1 MKMNSLVEFT
11 ELLKN
16 RLSDILFQEVEND
29 RYINLYLADGYW
41 TAFEKSAY
49 RLCRIYG
56 SSMLLPMRLTF
67 APFPFVTASIMQD
80 EIHTALSGLTCRMRS
95 RSERIY
101 LAGIDTNMADYQK
114 WHDKVT
120 FALRNL
126 PKEAMTTM
134 NG

>member
-1 MKMNSLVEFT
+1 MNSLVEFT

-16 RLSDILFQEVEND
+16 RLSDILFQEAEND
-29 RYINLYLADGYW
+29 KYIYLYLADGYW

-49 RLCRIYG
+49 RLCRVYEPV
-56 SSMLLPMRLTF
+56 MLLPMRLTF

-80 EIHTALSGLTCRMRS
+80 ELHIALSGLTCRMRS
-95 RSERIY
+95 RNERIY
-101 LAGIDTNMADYQK
+101 LAGKDANIADYQK
-114 WHDKVT
+114 WLDKVT

-126 PKEAMTTM
+126 PKEAMTAI

>member
-16 RLSDILFQEVEND
+16 RLSDILFQEAGND
-29 RYINLYLADGYW
+29 KYIYLYLADGYW

-80 EIHTALSGLTCRMRS
+80 SLHTALSGLTSRMRS
-95 RSERIY
+95 RNERIY
-101 LAGIDTNMADYQK
+101 LAGKDANMADYQK

-126 PKEAMTTM
+126 PKEAMTAM

>member
-16 RLSDILFQEVEND
+16 RLSDILFQEAGND
-29 RYINLYLADGYW
+29 KYIYLYLADGYW

-80 EIHTALSGLTCRMRS
+80 SLHTALSGLTCRMRS
-95 RSERIY
+95 RKERIY
-101 LAGIDTNMADYQK
+101 LAGKDANIADY
-114 WHDKVT
+114 
-120 FALRNL
+120 
-126 PKEAMTTM
+126 
-134 NG
+134 

>member
-16 RLSDILFQEVEND
+16 RLSDILFQEAGND
-29 RYINLYLADGYW
+29 KYIYLYLADGYW

-80 EIHTALSGLTCRMRS
+80 SLHTALSGLTSRMRS
-95 RSERIY
+95 RNERIY
-101 LAGIDTNMADYQK
+101 LAGKDANSKQSKKGY
-114 WHDKVT
+114 
-120 FALRNL
+120 
-126 PKEAMTTM
+126 
-134 NG
+134 

>member
-16 RLSDILFQEVEND
+16 RLSDLLYQEAEND
-29 RYINLYLADGYW
+29 KYIYLYLADGYW

-49 RLCRIYG
+49 RLCRIYEPA
-56 SSMLLPMRLTF
+56 MLLPMRLTF

-80 EIHTALSGLTCRMRS
+80 GLHTALSGLTCLKQS

-101 LAGIDTNMADYQK
+101 LAGKDANIANYKK

>member
-16 RLSDILFQEVEND
+16 RLSDILFQEAEND
-29 RYINLYLADGYW
+29 KYIYLYLADGYW

-80 EIHTALSGLTCRMRS
+80 SLHTALSGLMCRRRS

-101 LAGIDTNMADYQK
+101 LAGKDANIADYQK